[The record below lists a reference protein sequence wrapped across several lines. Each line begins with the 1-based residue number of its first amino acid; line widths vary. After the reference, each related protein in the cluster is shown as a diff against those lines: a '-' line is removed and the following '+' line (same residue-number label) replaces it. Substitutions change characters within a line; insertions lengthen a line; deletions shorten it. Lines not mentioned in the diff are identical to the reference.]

1 MRLFLWFS
9 NTLILF
15 SICRYKAVCRPF
27 SVSHSKKTANWI
39 IISIWI
45 LSIAFAVPM
54 VIFHQFTYSKDSHGI
69 KPFCTPYKITHKV
82 VQSSRNT
89 TQKSLNNTEDEDR
102 MEPYDIYMLVL
113 LFYQYFIPL
122 LILAFVYGKM
132 SVILWEA
139 KTPGNAD
146 DERDKNIFLQKK
158 KSVKMMVT
166 VVVTFGL
173 CWLPWHAFHCAK
185 LVWPEVLG
193 YVRNF
198 FCLRLY
204 IFLLRSFAWKVCK
217 VGKGIFTKLF
227 RLFSNLKSSCVR
239 IIILL
244 TATREHVWC
253 SAVLEIDMMLFRGWS
268 GRLFSGFGSGFS

>member
-1 MRLFLWFS
+1 MI
-9 NTLILF
+9 IL
-15 SICRYKAVCRPF
+15 
-27 SVSHSKKTANWI
+27 
-39 IISIWI
+39 IWI
-45 LSIAFAVPM
+45 LSIVFAIPM

-82 VQSSRNT
+82 IQTSRNT
-89 TQKSLNNTEDEDR
+89 TQNTDPTKDEDG

-132 SVILWEA
+132 SVILWET

-198 FCLRLY
+198 
-204 IFLLRSFAWKVCK
+204 LLSSSQLHLLEKFSLS
-217 VGKGIFTKLF
+217 GIERICPNFPVF
-227 RLFSNLKSSCVR
+227 LKSRCK
-239 IIILL
+239 
-244 TATREHVWC
+244 EC
-253 SAVLEIDMMLFRGWS
+253 KEIKECKGQTEW
-268 GRLFSGFGSGFS
+268 